1 MLNDLK
7 VLNGNLELS
16 FNNLNYEYTVEV
28 EEDIKKLEFSFKYD
42 DGVNIEVIDN
52 DLKNID
58 NIVYIK
64 VSKENEEDIYTLY
77 VHKKVT
83 NEVTGIDLFKS
94 SLDIEKEEIAL
105 YKVQILGI
113 SIFLIIVIIFC
124 LLFKKKK
131 IK

>member
-64 VSKENEEDIYTLY
+64 ASKENEEDIYTLY

>member
-124 LLFKKKK
+124 LLFKKRK

>member
-7 VLNGNLELS
+7 VLNGNLELT

-52 DLKNID
+52 DLNNID

-64 VSKENEEDIYTLY
+64 VSKDNKEDIYTFY
-77 VHKKVT
+77 VHKKII
-83 NEVTGIDLFKS
+83 NEVTGIDLFKN
-94 SLDIEKEEIAL
+94 SLEVKGEELAL
-105 YKVQILGI
+105 YKVQILSI
-113 SIFLIIVIIFC
+113 SIFLIIVLTFS